1 MGTAEDEEVKPFV
14 TDRLGPRA
22 YKIGGVSGLQGGV
35 AVKVAEAGSNPYETY
50 QVFTGYA
57 GWPGAEA
64 LPFIFVELNTTTM
77 NMAPELKQNPP
88 PFKQSMGRY
97 EALLKSIRLRPTT
110 PPMPDMVDK
119 VGK

>member
-1 MGTAEDEEVKPFV
+1 LLK
-14 TDRLGPRA
+14 
-22 YKIGGVSGLQGGV
+22 Q
-35 AVKVAEAGSNPYETY
+35 EAILTRPTKFSLATLDGRERK
-50 QVFTGYA
+50 
-57 GWPGAEA
+57 A